1 MNCLDYQKLIPL
13 YLDGELSAEDQQKI
27 DYHLTHCSACQKEA
41 KAIQEIWEMLGEAP
55 AIEPAPNYMARF
67 QDQLSRQ
74 TPLRRK
80 IMDFIQR
87 TWTPKHLVPALVG
100 ACALFVVGIFSW
112 QQYQVQ
118 QQTQQLLAG
127 LNNGGLDMVQHLD
140 LVENF
145 EIIQQMDF
153 LEDFDLIEQ
162 LDTLKT

>member
-1 MNCLDYQKLIPL
+1 
-13 YLDGELSAEDQQKI
+13 
-27 DYHLTHCSACQKEA
+27 
-41 KAIQEIWEMLGEAP
+41 
-55 AIEPAPNYMARF
+55 
-67 QDQLSRQ
+67 
-74 TPLRRK
+74 
-80 IMDFIQR
+80 MDFIQR
-87 TWTPKHLVPALVG
+87 TWTPKHLVPALAG
-100 ACALFVVGIFSW
+100 ACALLVVGIFSW

-127 LNNGGLDMVQHLD
+127 LNNGGLDMIQHLD